1 MKNNTASLYVL
12 DPETTLF
19 RLMLMSTEHGFKPL
33 YAAMGCTLV
42 EALRFDDRHL
52 LFADE
57 DGLRDGLTAFTIFDG
72 YPQPLAGKLVLACL
86 DDEPFATPL
95 ISIEDAANRFECA
108 RPLLDPVFSSEEGTR
123 GSGLVFSTVLQGFQ
137 TRIERRA
144 PTITEGAA

>member
-1 MKNNTASLYVL
+1 MKNKIASLYVL

-19 RLMLMSTEHGFKPL
+19 RHMLMSTEHGFTPL
-33 YAAMGCTLV
+33 YEAMGCSLV

-57 DGLRDGLTAFTIFDG
+57 DGMRDGLTSFTIFDG

-95 ISIEDAANRFECA
+95 ISIEDAAARFKCA
-108 RPLLDPVFSSEEGTR
+108 RPLLDPVYASEDGKP
-123 GSGLVFSTVLQGFQ
+123 GSAIVFSTVLQGFQ

>member
-1 MKNNTASLYVL
+1 MNKTASLYVL

-19 RLMLMSTEHGFKPL
+19 RPMLMSTKNGFTPL
-33 YAAMGCTLV
+33 YEAMGCTLV
-42 EALRFDDRHL
+42 ETLRFDDRHL

-86 DDEPFATPL
+86 DDEPFASPL
-95 ISIEDAANRFECA
+95 MSIEDAAKRFQCA
-108 RPLLDPVFSSEEGTR
+108 RPLLDPVYDTSTGSS
-123 GSGLVFSTVLQGFQ
+123 GSGLVFATVLQGFQ

-144 PTITEGAA
+144 PTIAEGAA